1 VPKKYSSRPN
11 LSIIKITSVICNRY
25 ILTNTI
31 MQPKYYLGST
41 IIHLYVLAQYFV
53 SPTLKFANN
62 KIVDTTLMADHEIYP
77 LVQPNKNDVDSNNK
91 ATKDDA
97 RTMYC
102 DYLDMQ
108 SMVHALMEC
117 MMKTN

>member
-1 VPKKYSSRPN
+1 MV
-11 LSIIKITSVICNRY
+11 
-25 ILTNTI
+25 
-31 MQPKYYLGST
+31 
-41 IIHLYVLAQYFV
+41 
-53 SPTLKFANN
+53 
-62 KIVDTTLMADHEIYP
+62 DHEMYP
-77 LVQPNKNDVDSNNK
+77 LVQPNKKEVDSNNK
-91 ATKDDA
+91 ATKGDA